1 MFGFLNRWN
10 STLATQIEAENTT
23 RKNMSLTTRQY
34 TSLSTMNAV
43 FFALMLFISACSQ
56 LPTKETQALAAKGE
70 LGISTLEAVTI
81 AADGDNRE
89 LSLRIIMPSAAGP
102 FPLIVLS
109 HGTFSSNLRYDLVAN
124 YWAQHGY
131 VVLMPQ
137 HPDANYGFTPK
148 SIDDMLQN
156 IETRII
162 DLQRVLDGLQFIEA
176 QNAELDGK
184 IDHDHYIAAGHSIGA
199 MIAMR
204 VTGLVIQ
211 NVGTDTTKATTESR
225 FQLLV
230 MLSDP
235 GKMRQMPLTAWTGST
250 VPTFMSTGSEDYG
263 LMGAR
268 EEPKNPNIIVSANN
282 SVDRYQLLLDKGD
295 HYFGGLV
302 QKEVAAEPDHEG
314 LRIFN
319 ETSVMFLDA
328 YSKDDREALKYL
340 REVDLLAATNGR
352 ATIIQELAIE

>member
-1 MFGFLNRWN
+1 
-10 STLATQIEAENTT
+10 
-23 RKNMSLTTRQY
+23 MSLIIRQY
-34 TSLSTMNAV
+34 ASLSASAMNAV
-43 FFALMLFISACSQ
+43 FISLILIISACSQ

-70 LGISTLEAVTI
+70 LEISTLEAVTI

-109 HGTFSSNLRYDLVAN
+109 HGTFSSNVRYDLVAN

-137 HPDANYGFTPK
+137 HPDANYAFTPK
-148 SIDDMLQN
+148 SIDDMLGN

-162 DLQRVLDGLQFIEA
+162 DLQRVLDGLQLVEA
-176 QNAELDGK
+176 QNAELAGK
-184 IDHDHYIAAGHSIGA
+184 IDHDHYIAAGHSIGT

-204 VTGLVIQ
+204 VTGLVVQDI
-211 NVGTDTTKATTESR
+211 NTDTTKATTESR

-235 GKMRQMPLTAWTGST
+235 GKMRQMPITAWTGST
-250 VPTFMSTGSEDYG
+250 VPTFMSTGSDDYG

-268 EEPKNPNIIVSANN
+268 EAPKNPNIIVSANN

-302 QKEVAAEPDHEG
+302 QKEVSAEPDHEG
-314 LRIFN
+314 LQIFN
-319 ETSVMFLDA
+319 ETSVMFLNA
-328 YSKDDREALKYL
+328 YSKDDRDALKYL
-340 REVDLLAATNGR
+340 SEVDLLAVTNGR
-352 ATIIQELAIE
+352 ATIIKELAVE